1 MAGSLQDQL
10 LNAGLADAR
19 KAKEL
24 AKTKR
29 KASRVARKAG
39 VELVD
44 ENKAAAQKALAEKAR
59 RARELNEQRDADAAR
74 KAINAQIK
82 QLIENNSIARS
93 GGDVGFNFTDGTK
106 IKKLYVTRMQQKQ
119 LSAGNL
125 AIARLGDGH
134 ELVPAPVARK
144 IAERDSGRVIFCE
157 AAGDSGLTAEEQ
169 DWYKD
174 YDIPDD
180 LMW

>member
-19 KAKEL
+19 KAKQL
-24 AKTKR
+24 AKEKR
-29 KASRVARKAG
+29 KESRVARRAG
-39 VELVD
+39 VEIVD
-44 ENKAAAQKALAEKAR
+44 EAKVAAQEALAEKAEKA
-59 RARELNEQRDADAAR
+59 RALNEERNADAQR
-74 KAINAQIK
+74 KAVNAQIR
-82 QLIENNSIARS
+82 QLIDKNRVPRD
-93 GGDVGFNFTDGTK
+93 GGDVGFNFTDGRK
-106 IKKLYVTRMQQKQ
+106 VKKLYVTRMQQKQ

-125 AIARLGDGH
+125 AIARLGDTH
-134 ELVPAPVARK
+134 ELVPAPVAHK
-144 IAERDSGRVIFCE
+144 IAERDSNRVIFCQE
-157 AAGDSGLTAEEQ
+157 SGDSGLTTEEQ